1 MIRKMAMGFISGQIR
16 DIMRGIGV
24 GENRMVWGFISPI
37 LPEVIGKGSD
47 MDSGIWES
55 VSNGLIMKRLS

>member
-1 MIRKMAMGFISGQIR
+1 MIRKMAMGFTSGQIR

-37 LPEVIGKGSD
+37 LPD
-47 MDSGIWES
+47 MDSGIWENEL
-55 VSNGLIMKRLS
+55 NGLIVKRLS

>member
-24 GENRMVWGFISPI
+24 GENRMVWAFISPI
-37 LPEVIGKGSD
+37 RVID
-47 MDSGIWES
+47 MDSGIWENEL
-55 VSNGLIMKRLS
+55 NGLIVKRLS